1 MFATNLFFVLNFR
14 LAFSFALVYNNK
26 KDEAIKLIT
35 DYYCKHNL
43 IMGTGEH
50 QLGDNTNSTGFDR
63 ILNFDAH
70 QYLLIAGTDENGED
84 GVNELTYLFAQC
96 IQPAFKNPVI
106 LVRYYKNLNEKHPV
120 LWKTLCA
127 KALASSSMLFYNDD
141 DIISA
146 FKKQGAFITLTKEEM
161 DILNKA

>member
-63 ILNFDAH
+63 ILNFDV
-70 QYLLIAGTDENGED
+70 QKTRRVYNFNERRD
-84 GVNELTYLFAQC
+84 GYF
-96 IQPAFKNPVI
+96 
-106 LVRYYKNLNEKHPV
+106 
-120 LWKTLCA
+120 
-127 KALASSSMLFYNDD
+127 
-141 DIISA
+141 
-146 FKKQGAFITLTKEEM
+146 KQGITF
-161 DILNKA
+161 